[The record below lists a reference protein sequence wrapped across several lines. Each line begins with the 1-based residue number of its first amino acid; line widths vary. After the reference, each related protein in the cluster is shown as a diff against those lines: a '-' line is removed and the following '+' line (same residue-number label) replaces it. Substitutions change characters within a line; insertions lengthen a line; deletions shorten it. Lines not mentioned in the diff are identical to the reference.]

1 MNETLLTVFVG
12 ATCVAVILQMGILL
26 ALYITS
32 RKTAERMEALAKR
45 VEDQALPTIE
55 MARNLLNEN
64 TPKVNAIISDLS
76 STTAV
81 VKAQADRISTV
92 IDDVVDRTRLQTI
105 RADEMVTRTF
115 DRLEETAE
123 TMQSVVLSPMRRMSG
138 VLSGVMAGV
147 GEFIGG
153 RRVRRQSKAVPNED
167 MFI

>member
-1 MNETLLTVFVG
+1 MNETLLTVFIG

-32 RKTAERMEALAKR
+32 RKTAERLEALAKR

-55 MARNLLNEN
+55 MARTLLTEN
-64 TPKVNAIISDLS
+64 TPKINSIIADI
-76 STTAV
+76 STTTAT
-81 VKAQADRISTV
+81 VKAQAERISTV
-92 IDDVVDRTRLQTI
+92 MDDVVDRTRLQTI

-138 VLSGVMAGV
+138 ILTGVMAGL
-147 GEFIGG
+147 GEFVGG
-153 RRVRRQSKAVPNED
+153 RRIRRQSKAVPNED

>member
-12 ATCVAVILQMGILL
+12 ATCVAVILQIGILL

-32 RKTAERMEALAKR
+32 RKTAERLEALAKR
-45 VEDQALPTIE
+45 VEEEALPTIVH
-55 MARNLLNEN
+55 ARALLTEN
-64 TPKVNAIISDLS
+64 GPKISSIVADLS
-76 STTAV
+76 STTAT

-92 IDDVVDRTRLQTI
+92 LDDVVDRTRLQTI

-123 TMQSVVLSPMRRMSG
+123 TMQTVVLSPMRKASG
-138 VLSGVMAGV
+138 VLTGVMAGL
-147 GEFIGG
+147 GEFVSN
-153 RRVRRQSKAVPNED
+153 RRVRRQTKAVPNED

>member
-32 RKTAERMEALAKR
+32 RKTAERLEALAKR
-45 VEDQALPTIE
+45 VEEEALPTIVQ
-55 MARNLLNEN
+55 ARALFTEN
-64 TPKVNAIISDLS
+64 TPKINSIIADLS

-92 IDDVVDRTRLQTI
+92 LDDVVDRTRLQTI

-123 TMQSVVLSPMRRMSG
+123 TMQHVVLSPMRKVSG
-138 VLSGVMAGV
+138 VLTGVMAGL
-147 GEFIGG
+147 GEFVSS
-153 RRVRRQSKAVPNED
+153 RRVRRQTKAVPNED